1 MSAKKRQLE
10 AKLSPKQRQAA
21 LLLVEREFTPNDQR
35 KTLDEIASEV
45 GLSVRG
51 LYKWRNENADFIE
64 YTNLIADEFLSA
76 NRAEVYGQLMKLISG
91 SQPSVKAIDL
101 FMRRFGLLTEK
112 QVVETREVGSGTTP
126 DAIAKEIEELDE
138 LLTEDTTKK

>member
-112 QVVETREVGSGTTP
+112 QVVETREAGSGTTP

-138 LLTEDTTKK
+138 LLAEDTTKK

>member
-64 YTNLIADEFLSA
+64 YTNLVADEFLSA

-112 QVVETREVGSGTTP
+112 QVVETREAGSGTTP

-138 LLTEDTTKK
+138 LLAEDTTKK